1 MVSLPSVDR
10 LAFRPSLAALEFNCC
25 ARFSVEVTPTK
36 LTSAAFSPLPTLM
49 VKSADWPAAAFTS
62 AVNTVRA
69 VAVRPGSAP
78 LNLPARVLALSS
90 AATCTE
96 VETPPP
102 TTDRFRS
109 VKAALASATT
119 LAVRVDRLAAVGKPL
134 VAAAL
139 VLLPVW

>member
-1 MVSLPSVDR
+1 M
-10 LAFRPSLAALEFNCC
+10 AALEFNCC
-25 ARFSVEVTPTK
+25 ARFSVEVTPTR
-36 LTSAAFSPLPTLM
+36 LTLAAFSPLPTVM
-49 VKSADWPAAAFTS
+49 EKSADWPASAFTS

-90 AATCTE
+90 AAMCTE
-96 VETPPP
+96 VDEPLP
-102 TTDRFRS
+102 TTDRSFA
-109 VKAALASATT
+109 VNALLALATT
-119 LAVRVDRLAAVGKPL
+119 LAVRVDRLSAVGTPL

>member
-1 MVSLPSVDR
+1 M
-10 LAFRPSLAALEFNCC
+10 AFRPSLAALELSCC
-25 ARFSVEVTPTK
+25 ARFSVEVTPTRF
-36 LTSAAFSPLPTLM
+36 TVAAFSPEPTVML
-49 VKSADWPAAAFTS
+49 KSADWPAAAFTS
-62 AVNTVRA
+62 AVKTVRA

-90 AATCTE
+90 ASTCTV

-102 TTDRFRS
+102 TTDRSFA
-109 VKAALASATT
+109 VKAVSASATT
-119 LAVRVDRLAAVGKPL
+119 LAVRVDRFAAVGTPL